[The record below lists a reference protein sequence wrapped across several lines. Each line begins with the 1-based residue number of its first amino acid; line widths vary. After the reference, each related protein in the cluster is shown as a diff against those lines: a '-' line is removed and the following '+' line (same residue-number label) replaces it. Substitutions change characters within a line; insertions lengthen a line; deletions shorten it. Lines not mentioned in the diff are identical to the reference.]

1 MASKNNGFWTAKA
14 LSPMGIIA
22 AITITSI
29 FMLALAPRKAP

>member
-1 MASKNNGFWTAKA
+1 MALKDNSFWTAKA

-29 FMLALAPRKAP
+29 FMLVLAPRKTP